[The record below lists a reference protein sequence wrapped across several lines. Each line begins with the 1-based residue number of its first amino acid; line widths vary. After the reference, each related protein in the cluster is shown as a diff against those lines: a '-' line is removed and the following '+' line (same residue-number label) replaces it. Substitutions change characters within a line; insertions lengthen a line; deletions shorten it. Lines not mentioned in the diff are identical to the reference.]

1 MKVKV
6 AMTLARLGSG
16 NSLQMCGKVTGIAKS
31 TTSIIVKE
39 FCVAIRKHLKPLVI
53 PKLIRNKSK
62 KLPLVLN
69 VYMEFLA
76 S

>member
-1 MKVKV
+1 MK
-6 AMTLARLGSG
+6 
-16 NSLQMCGKVTGIAKS
+16 MCGKVYDIAKI
-31 TTSIIVKE
+31 TTSIIVRK
-39 FCVAIRKHLKPLVI
+39 FCVAVRIHLKPLVI

-62 KLPLVLN
+62 KLQLVLN